1 MNIGNYIRTPKGI
14 GKITNIYTGHN
25 KQEDSGFCI
34 DSCKEK
40 FYCGRSAM
48 KELKSSPNI
57 IDLIELGDIVELF
70 EEDDVYREITGFY
83 EVLAY
88 TIDRKEIG
96 VRNKDGEIDFYPAEN
111 LRGIITYEQI
121 ASMEY
126 KIGE

>member
-1 MNIGNYIRTPKGI
+1 MVVGEYIRTPKGI

-57 IDLIELGDIVELF
+57 IDLIEENDYVNGSKVIYVNKKERYVVVSCSVSENGLFNENEIKSIVTKEMYSSV
-70 EEDDVYREITGFY
+70 EYR
-83 EVLAY
+83 V
-88 TIDRKEIG
+88 
-96 VRNKDGEIDFYPAEN
+96 EN
-111 LRGIITYEQI
+111 N
-121 ASMEY
+121 
-126 KIGE
+126 